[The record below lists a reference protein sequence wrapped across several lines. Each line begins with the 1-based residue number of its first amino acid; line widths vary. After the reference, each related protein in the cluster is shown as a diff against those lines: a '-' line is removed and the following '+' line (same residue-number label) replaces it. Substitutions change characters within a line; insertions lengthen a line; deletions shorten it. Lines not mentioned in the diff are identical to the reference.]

1 VVGRSSG
8 DIPHCAKISFFLPEM
23 ETEMQKWLNQRNS
36 VKPQLRNERKI
47 TTMTRCN
54 AKKPQDTKRIFI
66 LIS

>member
-36 VKPQLRNERKI
+36 VKPQLRKERKI

-54 AKKPQDTKRIFI
+54 AK
-66 LIS
+66 